1 MVRMHIIVSPD
12 SFKGSLDAATVA
24 TTIAEAI
31 HAVQPS
37 FTVTKLP
44 VADGGEGTLEAL
56 VAATNGHYIQATV
69 QDPLHRPIETCYGI
83 LGNGS
88 TYIIEIAKASGLPH
102 LSVEERNPL
111 LATTYGTGQLIR
123 DALDNGARHF
133 IIGIGGSA
141 TNDGGLG
148 MLRALGMKF
157 YDATQREITVPR
169 DLQRLVRLDATHF
182 DERIAACTF
191 TIACDVDNPFVGPNG
206 ASAVFGPQKGATSST
221 VDILDANLTHFA
233 NKIAETGRLALHHLA
248 GAGAAGGLGGAFLAF
263 FPATLQSGIDVVLDA
278 IQIDEALAQADVI
291 LTGEGKSDKQ
301 TLSGKAAM
309 GILKRAN
316 KFGVHTILVAAII
329 EDRDALQNY
338 FDEMYALV
346 EGTVTAKMTHANP
359 KKYLY
364 AKVIDIMT
372 T

>member
-1 MVRMHIIVSPD
+1 MHIIVSPD

-24 TTIAEAI
+24 KTIAEAI
-31 HAVQPS
+31 HAAQPS

-44 VADGGEGTLEAL
+44 VADGGEGTLDAL
-56 VAATNGHYIQATV
+56 VAATNGHYIQTTV

-88 TYIIEIAKASGLPH
+88 TYMIEIAKASGLSH
-102 LSVEERNPL
+102 LSVEERDPL

-123 DALDNGARHF
+123 HALDSGARHF

-169 DLQRLVRLDATHF
+169 DLQRLVRLDDTHF
-182 DERIAACTF
+182 DQRIAACTF
-191 TIACDVDNPFVGPNG
+191 MIACDVDTPFVGPNG
-206 ASAVFGPQKGATSST
+206 ASAIFGPQKGAPPST
-221 VDILDANLTHFA
+221 VDLLDINLTHFA
-233 NKIAETGRLALHHLA
+233 NKIAETGRIALHYLA

-263 FPATLQSGIDVVLDA
+263 FPATLHAGIDVVLDA
-278 IQIDEALAQADVI
+278 IQMDEALAQADVI

-301 TLSGKAAM
+301 TLAGKAAM

-316 KFGVHTILVAAII
+316 KFGVRTILLAAII

-346 EGTVTAKMTHANP
+346 EGTITAEMTRANP
-359 KKYLY
+359 KKYIY
-364 AKVIDIMT
+364 DKVMEIMT
-372 T
+372 TY